1 MLGLISARLNQKPGL
16 QHAPLCAPPHLV
28 VVMYMNS
35 VSSTYLAPRPRPYH
49 HTRAASLACTPYSD
63 CIFVTLHPADH
74 QDKSKHTD
82 ERAFFLIT
90 RASAQTDVQAATI
103 RGDINKD
110 GHATL

>member
-1 MLGLISARLNQKPGL
+1 MQGSTRNQGCTHPSL
-16 QHAPLCAPPHLV
+16 RPPPHLV
-28 VVMYMNS
+28 LYM
-35 VSSTYLAPRPRPYH
+35 TACRPPLPARD

-82 ERAFFLIT
+82 ERAFFHNS